1 VPTILNAQ
9 GYRFFFFSQEHLPIH
24 VHIQKGGARA
34 RIVLEPEIEIDKN
47 YGFTPPQIRTIIQL
61 IEQHYDYL
69 TQQWHETFG
78 K

>member
-1 VPTILNAQ
+1 MPTILNAQ
-9 GYRFFFFSQEHLPIH
+9 GYRFFFFSQKHLPIH